1 MVQRSRLMNE
11 AARTET
17 MPDLSDDAADL
28 WGRNGAKIKC
38 FSPFGVI
45 PPEARE
51 EPGSV
56 GSKGQRK
63 LAGESAAKGKKGAS
77 DQPDFWLRWW
87 PRRSRRPPA
96 SETRRD
102 QAERSQPAE
111 RKTGATHA
119 EQAR

>member
-1 MVQRSRLMNE
+1 MVRRSRLMS
-11 AARTET
+11 ADARTET

-28 WGRNGAKIKC
+28 WSRNGAKIKC
-38 FSPFGVI
+38 FLPFGVI

-63 LAGESAAKGKKGAS
+63 LAGESAAKGKRGAS
-77 DQPDFWLRWW
+77 DQPDSWLRWW

-96 SETRRD
+96 RETRSD
-102 QAERSQPAE
+102 QAKRSQPAE
-111 RKTGATHA
+111 RKTEATHA
-119 EQAR
+119 ERAR